1 MSIPDISTMV
11 DYELHVW
18 GCDKSISVV
27 FPECL
32 AAAWLV
38 TTCIPHEKINIVTLS
53 NTNLSKTGVLPVLLT
68 KDVSY
73 EGFGPISSFILS
85 EFSGKNVIET
95 KDLAQSAVILLIE
108 NKLVRVHQFN
118 LYSNLKNYEE
128 YTRKQF
134 KKYLPFPMMYN
145 QPLKLYNVAQDQVR
159 MAGLLPSPPGL
170 FGVFSG
176 SSGPHDEVDEETSE
190 VALSA
195 LHERQMTA
203 KSNKRELLRQSK
215 NSLKCLNYLG
225 EILDDI
231 VKLNHQLNPHRPD
244 DTFALIFNESKISV
258 AELLLFA
265 YIHSLTYDGLPDH
278 AIHDYI
284 RLKYLS
290 FADFSQTKINE
301 LNQLLDDSAIQP
313 PNSSQVPNLIN
324 EVRYRLGY

>member
-1 MSIPDISTMV
+1 MV
-11 DYELHVW
+11 EYELHVW
-18 GCDKSISVV
+18 GCDNSISVV

-38 TTCIPHEKINIVTLS
+38 TKCIPHENIKIVTLS
-53 NTNLSKTGVLPVLLT
+53 NTNLSKTSVLPVLLT
-68 KDVSY
+68 ENSSY
-73 EGFGPISSFILS
+73 EGFGPISSFVLA
-85 EFSGKNVIET
+85 EFSGKNGNIIET
-95 KDLAQSAVILLIE
+95 RDLAQSAVILLIE

-118 LYSNLKNYEE
+118 LYSNLKNYEGF
-128 YTRKQF
+128 TRKQF

-159 MAGLLPSPPGL
+159 MAGLLPSSPGL

-176 SSGPHDEVDEETSE
+176 SSGPHDDVDEDTSE

-231 VKLNHQLNPHRPD
+231 VKLHLQLNPHRAD
-244 DTFALIFNESKISV
+244 DTFALIFNETKISV

-265 YIHSLTYDGLPDH
+265 YIHSLTYHGLPDR
-278 AIHDYI
+278 AIYDYI
-284 RLKYLS
+284 RLKYPS
-290 FADFSQTKINE
+290 FADFSATEINE
-301 LNQLLDDSAIQP
+301 LNQLLIKSAFKP
-313 PNSSQVPNLIN
+313 PSSSQVPSLFN
-324 EVRYRLGY
+324 EVKYRLGYRLGY

>member
-1 MSIPDISTMV
+1 MK

-18 GCDKSISVV
+18 GCDKTISVI

-38 TTCIPHEKINIVTLS
+38 TTYIPQELTKIVTLS

-68 KDVSY
+68 KDASY
-73 EGFGPISSFILS
+73 EGFGSISSFVLS
-85 EFSGKNVIET
+85 EFSGKNANIVET
-95 KDLAQSAVILLIE
+95 RDLAQSAMILLIE

-118 LYSNLKNYEE
+118 LYSNLKNYEG

-145 QPLKLYNVAQDQVR
+145 QPLKLHNVAQDQVR
-159 MAGLLPSPPGL
+159 MAGLLPSSPGL

-176 SSGPHDEVDEETSE
+176 SSGPHDDVDDETSE
-190 VALSA
+190 VALSG
-195 LHERQMTA
+195 LHERQMAA

-231 VKLNHQLNPHRPD
+231 VKLNHQLNPHRTD
-244 DTFALIFNESKISV
+244 DTFALIFDESKISV

-265 YIHSLTYDGLPDH
+265 YIHSLTYTDLPDR

-284 RLKYLS
+284 RLKYPS
-290 FADFSQTKINE
+290 FADFSETKVNE
-301 LNQLLDDSAIQP
+301 LNQLLGDSAFKP
-313 PNSSQVPNLIN
+313 PNSSQVPNLLN
-324 EVRYRLGY
+324 EVRYRMGY